1 MREFKIDQ
9 DPYGVGRKIFQHR
22 TVEFDTGVTVLI
34 GCNGSG
40 KTTLIHL
47 IKDHLK
53 EEHVPVLSFDNLR
66 DGGTKSISDMLMA
79 GEMEGIASAWSSS
92 EGENIVL
99 NLNRFSRKI
108 GKFAETGTM
117 DSTYSK
123 LRKAMGD
130 FEEEELKDDEVWIFF
145 DAADSG
151 MSIDNVQEFKD
162 DCLRI
167 IPLVFPNRDTYIM
180 ISANEYEMCIGEK
193 CFDVQRGK
201 YVSIKSYQK
210 YKTTILKSRAYKD
223 SLLERE

>member
-1 MREFKIDQ
+1 MRKFKVDQ
-9 DPYGVGRKIFQHR
+9 DPYDTGRKIFQRR
-22 TVEFDTGVTVLI
+22 TIEIDPGVTVLI

-40 KTTLIHL
+40 KTTLIRL
-47 IKDHLK
+47 IKEQLQK
-53 EEHVPVLSFDNLR
+53 EHVAVLSFDNLR
-66 DGGTKSISDMLMA
+66 DGGNRSVSDMLMA
-79 GEMEGIASAWSSS
+79 GDVEAVASAWSSS

-99 NLNRFSRKI
+99 NLNRFARKI
-108 GKFAETGTM
+108 GEFAQTGAI

-123 LRKAMGD
+123 LRKALGD
-130 FEEEELKDDEVWIFF
+130 SEEEELKTDEVWIFF

-167 IPLVFPNRDTYIM
+167 IPQVFPKRDIYI
-180 ISANEYEMCIGEK
+180 IVSANEYEMCVGEK

-210 YKTTILKSRAYKD
+210 YKTTILKSREYKD
-223 SLLERE
+223 SLFERE